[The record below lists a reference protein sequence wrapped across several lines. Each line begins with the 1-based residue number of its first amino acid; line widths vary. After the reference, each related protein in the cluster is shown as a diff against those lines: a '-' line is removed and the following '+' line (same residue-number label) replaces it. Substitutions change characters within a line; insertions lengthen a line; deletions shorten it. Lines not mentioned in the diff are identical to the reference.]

1 MALVE
6 TDERSAALRNGARAI
21 FPGMDAAADER
32 ARDSGSVDA
41 HLRDLLSA
49 ICRRDRAA
57 FEEFYDAT
65 TGRVLSFVTRI
76 VRLHDV
82 AEEVVSDVYLQVWR
96 QAGRF
101 DQARGNVLAWLM
113 TISRSRALDAL
124 RRMNVAPTSGAA
136 PVTDIAEAGESE
148 SLQDLLAAI
157 EERTALHS
165 ALERLDPDH
174 RQLLALAFFRGYSH
188 SELAEFTGKPLGTV
202 KTQVRRTLIKLKEL
216 LRQAEQQEKEHA

>member
-6 TDERSAALRNGARAI
+6 TEETGAAFGNGARAI
-21 FPGMDAAADER
+21 FPGMDAAADAR
-32 ARDSGSVDA
+32 ARDPGSGDA
-41 HLRDLLSA
+41 HLRRLLAA
-49 ICRRDRAA
+49 ICRRERAA

-65 TGRVLSFVTRI
+65 TERVLNLVTRI

-101 DQARGNVLAWLM
+101 DQTRGNVLAWLM

-124 RRMNVAPTSGAA
+124 RRMNVAPTSGAE
-136 PVTDIAEAGESE
+136 PVSDIAEAGDTE
-148 SLQDLLAAI
+148 SLQDLLIAV
-157 EERTALHS
+157 ERRTALHA

-188 SELAEFTGKPLGTV
+188 RELAEFTGKPLGTV

-216 LRQAEQQEKEHA
+216 LLQAEQREKEHA